1 MAAAAATRPSP
12 PYPAI
17 APVGAYDRVF
27 YGGMAVALALTV
39 FSGFAPTYYPGFLA
53 IPIFDMVVF
62 SALVA
67 TALAMRRDKETH
79 KRLMLLAFI
88 SIVVA
93 AVARLPGMLP
103 RGPLAFFGAGY
114 LFIVVAVVYD
124 LVSRR
129 RVHKAYLWGG

>member
-1 MAAAAATRPSP
+1 MT
-12 PYPAI
+12 
-17 APVGAYDRVF
+17 
-27 YGGMAVALALTV
+27 AL
-39 FSGFAPTYYPGFLA
+39 GFLA

-67 TALAMRRDKETH
+67 TALLMRRDKETH

-114 LFIVVAVVYD
+114 LFILVAVIYD

-129 RVHKAYLWGG
+129 RVHKAYLWGGALLVASVPLRLIISGTGAWRAFAEFLIR